1 MVPQIRRILEDY
13 EIEIA
18 VIGELVVNLSNW
30 QAKYFLLLTP
40 LMVILGVAD
49 FLIFRALANRGK
61 SGLTW
66 LAVGT
71 IPPFAFAFFVTMGLL
86 LPYWLQTD

>member
-1 MVPQIRRILEDY
+1 MVPQIRRILQDHD
-13 EIEIA
+13 IDIA
-18 VIGELVVNLSNW
+18 VAGELVLALSNW

-49 FLIFRALANRGK
+49 FLIFRALSDRGK
-61 SGLTW
+61 RSLTW

-71 IPPFAFAFFVTMGLL
+71 IPPFVFAFFVTMWLL
-86 LPYWLQTD
+86 LPYWLHTD